1 MVEFGYE
8 QLVEATQ
15 SFSPSRLI
23 GKGSHGAVFRGI
35 LRENQV
41 VAVKRSSINGVEAQ
55 RENLKKL
62 DNEISMLSSLRE
74 SSNVIGYLGASHG
87 SAENDDK
94 LLVMEFMPNGSLHD
108 LLHAAVT
115 PPSWP
120 KRVEIA
126 MQIARAVQ
134 FLHEGKPSV
143 IHRDIKSDNIL
154 FDSNWTA
161 KLADFGLAISPADLS
176 SQAAQPAGTIGY
188 LDPSYTSPNELSTK
202 NDVFS
207 LGVVLLEIISCRKII
222 DLTKASAS
230 IVEWAV
236 PLVKKQRTIEIYDP
250 RIPFPTCMMESMIR
264 RILNVASRCL
274 SEDHDRR
281 PPIGEIVVAME
292 SCSVERVRL
301 GNMPAWTGVLNY
313 LVQLKR
319 RQKLSRKCSRVVYS
333 TQQGD
338 VNNGDVNPTGKLVL
352 LKDILAG
359 TGRC

>member
-1 MVEFGYE
+1 MAEFGYE

-23 GKGSHGAVFRGI
+23 GKGSHGAVYQGI
-35 LRENQV
+35 LLDNQV
-41 VAVKRSSINGVEAQ
+41 VAVKRPSINGVEAQ
-55 RENLKKL
+55 RDNLKKL
-62 DNEISMLSSLRE
+62 DNEISILSSLSK

-87 SAENDDK
+87 SAEKNDK
-94 LLVMEFMPNGSLHD
+94 LLVMELMPNGSLHD
-108 LLHAAVT
+108 LLHVAVT

-120 KRVEIA
+120 KRVEVA
-126 MQIARAVQ
+126 MRIARAVQ
-134 FLHEGKPSV
+134 FLHEGKPLV

-161 KLADFGLAISPADLS
+161 KLADFGLAISPADSS
-176 SQAAQPAGTIGY
+176 SQASQPAGTIGY

-207 LGVVLLEIISCRKII
+207 LGVVLLEIISCRRVI
-222 DLTKASAS
+222 DLTKTPAS

-236 PLVKKQRTIEIYDP
+236 PLVKKQRMVKIYDP
-250 RIPFPTCMMESMIR
+250 RIPFPTYMMESMIR
-264 RILNVASRCL
+264 RILSVASRCL
-274 SEDHDRR
+274 LDDHERR

-292 SCSVERVRL
+292 TCSVERVRL
-301 GNMPAWTGVLNY
+301 GNMTAWTGVLNY

-319 RQKLSRKCSRVVYS
+319 LRKVSRKCSRVVYS

-338 VNNGDVNPTGKLVL
+338 VNSGYVNSTGKVVL
-352 LKDILAG
+352 LKEILAG
-359 TGRC
+359 RC